1 MSSWKNCTKP
11 LLPSIHRRWAECL
24 GGPVHHLLSRLR
36 IGTVFL
42 LSRRRKLSRWA
53 EGFAFVVGGVS
64 RSSDANSRGWW
75 PPSTFPRRPSYRK
88 PGESSKSEVPEPE
101 ERPLL
106 EEAAPNR
113 QIQEL
118 QNDPYLNRSYR
129 NALIKQEEIIVV
141 MTQLVDEL
149 GIHIADRGDIRKG
162 VDIYFTDLMNKE

>member
-1 MSSWKNCTKP
+1 MPTPEFQGMMAAFDFSSAPVVQETQ
-11 LLPSIHRRWAECL
+11 LL
-24 GGPVHHLLSRLR
+24 
-36 IGTVFL
+36 
-42 LSRRRKLSRWA
+42 
-53 EGFAFVVGGVS
+53 
-64 RSSDANSRGWW
+64 
-75 PPSTFPRRPSYRK
+75 
-88 PGESSKSEVPEPE
+88 GESSKSEVPEPE

-149 GIHIADRGDIRKG
+149 GIHIADPGDIRKG
-162 VDIYFTDLMNKE
+162 VDIYFTDLMNKESNYRNKRLNTIFKSLTENRRESQFFYK